1 MADQPT
7 RPHSQFPHTLA
18 AVTVMDVD
26 RLRSMC
32 IEQDEIAGTR
42 EMAQQRDKF
51 RVRLLSSD
59 NEKREGTS
67 LLIEKMYSWR
77 GYHTKKQLDEVPN
90 RITLVAEFDGH
101 IYGTITVNLDSD
113 TGLSADETYPDVMA
127 ALRGDGR
134 RVCEFGKFAVEQ
146 SVKSK
151 RLMGTLFHLMCIYAF
166 RLQHCDD
173 VLIEV
178 NPRHR
183 VFYEKYLSFVQAA
196 EERVCSRVGAPA
208 VLLRLT
214 REMYR
219 SRVDELG
226 GRWRDL
232 KEEKS
237 MYKYFFPRQ
246 EEDAIADR
254 LGTQGSTRPAPH

>member
-1 MADQPT
+1 MSEHDSSSKST
-7 RPHSQFPHTLA
+7 YPHTLA
-18 AVTVMDVD
+18 EVTVMDVE

-32 IEQDEIAGTR
+32 IEQEDIPGTR
-42 EMAQQRDKF
+42 EMAQQKDKF

-59 NEKREGTS
+59 QNKREGAS

-77 GYHTKKQLDEVPN
+77 GYHTKKHIDETPN

-113 TGLSADETYPDVMA
+113 TGLSADETYPDVMR

-146 SVKSK
+146 AVKSK

-166 RLQHCDD
+166 RIQNCDD

-183 VFYEKYLSFVQAA
+183 VFYEKYLDFFAAA
-196 EERVCSRVGAPA
+196 EERICQRVGAPA
-208 VLLRLT
+208 VLMRLP
-214 REMYR
+214 RETYR
-219 SRVDELG
+219 ARVDELG

-237 MYKYFFPRQ
+237 MYKYFFPRT
-246 EEDAIADR
+246 EEDAIAER
-254 LGTQGSTRPAPH
+254 LGRSG

>member
-1 MADQPT
+1 MSDQPART
-7 RPHSQFPHTLA
+7 PSQNPPTLA
-18 AVTVMDVD
+18 EVTVMDVE

-32 IEQDEIAGTR
+32 IEQEDIPGTR
-42 EMAQQRDKF
+42 EMAQQKDKF

-59 NEKREGTS
+59 STRREGAS

-77 GYHTKKQLDEVPN
+77 GYHTKKQIDETPN

-101 IYGTITVNLDSD
+101 VYGTITVNLDSD
-113 TGLSADETYPDVMA
+113 TGLAADETYPDVMG
-127 ALRGDGR
+127 ALRGEGR
-134 RVCEFGKFAVEQ
+134 KVCEFGKFAVEQ

-166 RLQHCDD
+166 RIQDCDD
-173 VLIEV
+173 ALIEV

-183 VFYEKYLSFVQAA
+183 SFYEKYMDFFATA
-196 EERVCSRVGAPA
+196 EERICQRVGAPA

-214 REMYR
+214 RETYR
-219 SRVDELG
+219 ARVDELG

-237 MYKYFFPRQ
+237 MYKYFFPRV
-246 EEDAIADR
+246 EEDAIAER
-254 LGTQGSTRPAPH
+254 LGRPART

>member
-18 AVTVMDVD
+18 EVTVMDVD

-32 IEQDEIAGTR
+32 IEQEDIAGTR
-42 EMAQQRDKF
+42 EMAQQKDKF

-77 GYHTKKQLDEVPN
+77 GYHTKKQIDEVPN

-183 VFYEKYLSFVQAA
+183 VFYEKYLSFVPAA
-196 EERVCSRVGAPA
+196 EERMCSRVGAPA

-214 REMYR
+214 RETYR

-246 EEDAIADR
+246 EEDAIAGR
-254 LGTQGSTRPAPH
+254 LGR